1 MKNLIILFIAICWFA
16 SCHQK
21 EIKTQPC
28 LTDTVFVHDTII
40 NAQFLEHAPIPN
52 PDKDFI
58 IDSLKTKLTVAGFKL
73 ERVRY
78 YLKICQRKPSQ
89 TKFLVSWINR
99 AIN

>member
-1 MKNLIILFIAICWFA
+1 MKNLIMLFIVCLA
-16 SCHQK
+16 SCQQK
-21 EIKTQPC
+21 QIKMQPC
-28 LTDTVFVHDTII
+28 LTDTIYVHDTII
-40 NAQFLEHAPIPN
+40 NAQFLEHSPIPTI
-52 PDKDFI
+52 DKDYL
-58 IDSLKTKLTVAGFKL
+58 IDSLKTKLTVVGFKI